1 MKPQS
6 LAAMVVRG
14 AVLFGAW
21 WLVQVPA
28 KDMPLA
34 PPGSNMPPVT
44 KFKKVRGFASAGEC
58 EAFRDVALQDGAML
72 GSEAMLDETSTLRC
86 VPAQGL
92 ADPTPGTPPPTP

>member
-1 MKPQS
+1 MS
-6 LAAMVVRG
+6 VTSMLVRG

-34 PPGSNMPPVT
+34 PPGSNMPPIT

-86 VPAQGL
+86 VPAD
-92 ADPTPGTPPPTP
+92 AVAAPSPATAAPTPSR